1 MGLDLNSIET
11 YHRSLGEE
19 PHGCYQAVVHYLDR
33 IEARRNL
40 NAFLEVYAEEA
51 LARARVLDEK
61 RRSGAPLGRLH
72 GVVIALK
79 DVISYRGHQLTAGSK
94 ILANFRAIYH
104 ATVVEKLLAEEA
116 IIIGRN
122 NCDEFAMGST
132 NENSAYGEVLNARDA
147 TRVPGGSSGGS
158 AVAVQAGLCMA
169 SLGSDTGGS
178 VRQPADF
185 CGILGLKPSYGRVS
199 RYGLVAY
206 ASSFDQIGIF
216 GLTVPDVAR
225 VLEVIAGPDAFDST
239 VASGAGLPLANKNPV
254 GPGSPAEASLSVEA
268 GSPVEASLTPE
279 TGSPTE
285 AGLSV
290 GAGPLIWEEEKNR
303 KYRIAYFKEA
313 LSHPGLD
320 PEIRV
325 AIQQRLEQW
334 RSAGHIV
341 EAVDFELLDYI
352 VPAYYILT
360 TAEASSNLSRF
371 DGVRFGYRAG
381 GDGLELTEFYK
392 RTRSEGFGREVK
404 RRILLGT
411 FVLSAGYYEA
421 YFTKAQQVRRKLV
434 DHTNLLFKD
443 FDILILPT
451 APSTAFRIGEKMNDP
466 IAMYLADIYTV
477 YANLT
482 GIPGISLPLFTH
494 TNGMP
499 FGIQAMTSRF
509 NELTLLQFSHLM
521 MQQ

>member
-1 MGLDLNSIET
+1 MFSYTTIEA
-11 YHRSLGEE
+11 YHSWLADH
-19 PHGCYQAVVHYLDR
+19 PDGCQAAVRHYLGQIR
-33 IEARRNL
+33 QQERL

-51 LARARVLDEK
+51 LARARELDEDRKAGK
-61 RRSGAPLGRLH
+61 RMGKLH

-79 DVISYRGHQLTAGSK
+79 DVIAYRGHLLTAASK
-94 ILANFRAIYH
+94 ILAGFRSIFH

-132 NENSAYGEVLNARDA
+132 NENSAYGRVLNARCA
-147 TRVPGGSSGGS
+147 SRVPGGSSGGS
-158 AVAVQAGLCMA
+158 AVAVQAGLAMV

-185 CGILGLKPSYGRVS
+185 CGVLGLKPTYGRVS
-199 RYGLVAY
+199 RYGLIAY

-216 GLTVPDVAR
+216 GRTVPDVAR
-225 VLEVIAGPDAFDST
+225 VLEVIAGPDEFDST
-239 VASGAGLPLANKNPV
+239 VARTEGL
-254 GPGSPAEASLSVEA
+254 GPGL
-268 GSPVEASLTPE
+268 GKTDR
-279 TGSPTE
+279 
-285 AGLSV
+285 
-290 GAGPLIWEEEKNR
+290 NR
-303 KYRIAYFKEA
+303 RYRIAYFKEA
-313 LSHPGLD
+313 LDHKGLD
-320 PEIRV
+320 PEIRDTIL
-325 AIQQRLEQW
+325 ARLDDW
-334 RSAGHIV
+334 RQAGHTV
-341 EAVDFELLDYI
+341 AAVDFKLFDYI
-352 VPAYYILT
+352 VPAYYVLT
-360 TAEASSNLSRF
+360 TAEASSNLARF
-371 DGVRFGYRAG
+371 DGVRYGYRTPRE
-381 GDGLELTEFYK
+381 GLELTEFYK

-411 FVLSAGYYEA
+411 FVLSAGYYDA
-421 YFTKAQQVRRKLV
+421 YYTKAQQVRKLLV
-434 DHTNLLFKD
+434 DHTNLLFNE

-451 APSTAFRIGEKMNDP
+451 SPSTAFEHGEKMSDP

-509 NELTLLQFSHLM
+509 KELSLLQFSHQM